1 VSPEGTELFE
11 RRWTDPSGRL
21 GGGGPEL
28 QRALEALER
37 DGRSAYVALLPP
49 GEVRSGR
56 RLWTELGL
64 SDQGDLLLLYD
75 GSRWEARGWGL
86 DDAEISRILD
96 ESEPSLRGGD
106 VQGLLAALRGLQRA
120 AYGGGVSGALGGLA
134 IGAGSLAAVALTGG
148 LGWILMR
155 RMRLQREGQSVAAA
169 RTALQDDVAHLV
181 LSAESLGQGAWELQ
195 ERAVRLQEEVRRL
208 PAGEDA
214 RMQVARI
221 ERLQDEVA
229 ALQSQVLAA
238 GHKPTTEAQAERAR
252 TQAAFRAKHEEG

>member
-1 VSPEGTELFE
+1 VSPEGTELAA
-11 RRWTDPSGRL
+11 RRWTDPGGRL
-21 GGGGPEL
+21 GEGSEL

-37 DGRSAYVALLPP
+37 EGRSAYVAVLPQ

-86 DDAEISRILD
+86 DDAEISQILD
-96 ESEPSLRGGD
+96 ESEPALRGDD
-106 VQGLLAALRGLQRA
+106 VQGLLRALEGLEGAAF
-120 AYGGGVSGALGGLA
+120 GGSILGSLAL
-134 IGAGSLAAVALTGG
+134 GAGSVAALALTGA
-148 LGWILMR
+148 LGWILVR
-155 RMRLQREGQSVAAA
+155 RMRLQREGQQVATA

-181 LSAESLGQGAWELQ
+181 LSAEALGAGAWELQ
-195 ERAVRLQEEVRRL
+195 ERAVRLQGEVKRM
-208 PAGEDA
+208 PAGEDV
-214 RMQVARI
+214 RMQIARI

-238 GHKPTTEAQAERAR
+238 GHKPRTEATRQPGASRPRGQREP
-252 TQAAFRAKHEEG
+252 E